1 MPRKKKEEPQ
11 TATADAQVVSETD
24 AAQAPTE
31 IPAEPLDVELSRVVT
46 FVLADQQYAIPIESV
61 QEIQQIVE
69 FTPVPDVSPALV
81 GMLDVRGLVVPA
93 IDLRLLLGLEPKE
106 YHLDT
111 PMVLLRSRGHL
122 VALVVDEVEDV
133 YEVPEGSMQAPSKL
147 YALADRMI
155 GICRLAVGLVVVLD
169 PDRLVPDTMLSVIDA
184 SGDEGTAR

>member
-11 TATADAQVVSETD
+11 AVTIEEPVVPD
-24 AAQAPTE
+24 MVAVQMPTE
-31 IPAEPLDVELSRVVT
+31 APVESLDLELPRVVT
-46 FVLADQQYAIPIESV
+46 FMLADQRYAIPIESV

-93 IDLRLLLGLEPKE
+93 IDLRLLFGLEPKD

-111 PMVLLRSRGHL
+111 PMILLRSQGHL
-122 VALVVDEVEDV
+122 AALLVDEVEDV

-147 YALADRMI
+147 YTLADRMI
-155 GICRLAVGLVVVLD
+155 GICRLAIGLVVVLD
-169 PDRLVPDTMLSVIDA
+169 PDRLVPGTMLSAIGV
-184 SGDEGTAR
+184 SEGEGFVR